1 MKGARC
7 MSALLCMGLR
17 SCLDVLYG
25 CVLRLA
31 VSSLCLMGDGSV
43 DGNETTTGDWCLK
56 GMCSAVR

>member
-1 MKGARC
+1 MEGARC

-17 SCLDVLYG
+17 S
-25 CVLRLA
+25 
-31 VSSLCLMGDGSV
+31 SSRRVVRMRSSSGRVFSLFDGSV